1 MDREALTQQYLEI
14 SNYIQQLL
22 QDESQAIQGY
32 NNFLQTYVTILPAEV
47 IGKIREIISDEK
59 EHLEYL
65 EKVSKIF
72 DGVEAN
78 ID

>member
-1 MDREALTQQYLEI
+1 MNREALTQQYLEI

-32 NNFLQTYVTILPAEV
+32 NNFLQTYVTTLPAEV